1 MERVVNQNLL
11 VLHEYRLYTIPLR
24 LLTELFTS
32 DNMIKELEYKQV
44 RKTCPENF
52 IQCEATDELE
62 PLSEIIGQ
70 ARAVQALQ
78 FGLDIQ
84 EEGFNI
90 YVAGMPG
97 TGKKTAIMT
106 FLEQKAKTVSVPPD
120 WCYVYNFEDSQKPNA
135 LKLPAGK
142 GSKFVKDMEKLV
154 EDMKKALTT
163 AFESDDYANRREET
177 LKQYEDKK
185 QELMKELNKK
195 AQDAG
200 FVLQRSQIGML
211 IVPVINGQI
220 INEQQFSILPQNVKE
235 EIQDKRKQ
243 LQDELRTAFRQFRD
257 VDRESEAAVE
267 KFNKEVANFA
277 LDPLLDSMKEEYG
290 EIEECIEY
298 LDAVKNDILDNLSAI
313 LGAQQEPSNPLEAMM
328 GRSAPDPTE
337 RYQVNLI
344 VDNSKLEGAPVIMEM
359 NPGHDKLFGTIEKE
373 ARFGALVT
381 DYTMIRGGSAHEA
394 NGGFLIIPIEELARN
409 PGSYETLK
417 RTILDKNLEI
427 EELMARMGY
436 ISTKSLR
443 PEPIPFTAKV
453 ILVGETRYYY
463 MLYQADSEFKK
474 VFKIKAEFDS
484 TMDRTVENVQEYA
497 KFMCTLSN
505 KEGLKHLESTGIASI
520 VEYSSRLAADQEKL
534 STQFAEISDIIRE
547 ANYYAA
553 ENGSEFIT
561 GEHVQKAIEAKVYR
575 SNLIEEKIGE
585 MIERG
590 TILVDTEGEHIGQV
604 NGLAVLGLGDY
615 MFGKPSR
622 ITASIGL
629 GKEGIIDIEKKAEM
643 GGPTHTKGVHILTGF
658 LTQRYAKKHPLS
670 LTARLTF
677 EQSYSGVDGDSA
689 SSTETYAMLSALS
702 GVPIK
707 QNFAVT
713 GSVNQKGEVQAIGGV
728 NQKIE
733 GFYDLCRVRGLSG
746 DQGVMIPASNVKNL
760 MLRDDVVEAIKDG
773 KFHIYPV
780 ETIDEGIEVLTGV
793 PAGEVNENGEYPEDS
808 INYLVQKRL
817 DNMAELLQP
826 KKNNEE

>member
-1 MERVVNQNLL
+1 MERVVSQNLL
-11 VLHEYRLYTIPLR
+11 VLLEYRLYTVPLR
-24 LLTELFTS
+24 FLPRINTS
-32 DNMIKELEYKQV
+32 DTMIKEIEYTEA

-52 IQCEATDELE
+52 IECQATSDLE

-70 ARAVQALQ
+70 TRAVQALQ
-78 FGLDIQ
+78 FGLNIQ

-97 TGKKTAIMT
+97 TGKKTAILT
-106 FLEQKAKTVSVPPD
+106 FLEQKAKTMPVPPD

-142 GSKFVKDMEKLV
+142 GSEFVKDMERFV
-154 EDMKKALTT
+154 DEVRKALMT

-177 LKQYEDKK
+177 MKQYEDKK
-185 QELMKELNKK
+185 QELMRDLNKK
-195 AQDAG
+195 AQEAG
-200 FVLQRSQIGML
+200 FALQRSQIGML
-211 IVPVINGQI
+211 IVPVINGQL
-220 INEQQFSILPQNVKE
+220 INEQQFSILPQNVKD
-235 EIQDKRKQ
+235 EIQDRRKA

-257 VDRESEAAVE
+257 VDRDAEAEVE
-267 KFNKEVANFA
+267 KFNKEVANYA
-277 LDPLLDSMKEEYG
+277 LDPLLDSLKEEYG
-290 EIEECIEY
+290 AIEECIGY
-298 LDAVKNDILDNLSAI
+298 LDAVKQDILDNLGAI
-313 LGAQQEPSNPLEAMM
+313 LGAQQESSNPLEAMM

-337 RYQVNLI
+337 RYVVNLI

-359 NPGHDKLFGTIEKE
+359 NPGHDKLFGTTEKE

-381 DYTMIRGGSAHEA
+381 NYTMIRGGSAHEA
-394 NGGFLIIPIEELARN
+394 NGGFLVIPIEELARN

-417 RTILDKNLEI
+417 RTILDKKLEI

-436 ISTKSLR
+436 IGTKSLR
-443 PEPIPFTAKV
+443 PEPIPFTSKV
-453 ILVGETRYYY
+453 ILVGETQYYY
-463 MLYQADSEFKK
+463 MLYRADSEFKK

-520 VEYSSRLAADQEKL
+520 IEYSSRLAADQEKM
-534 STQFAEISDIIRE
+534 STQFADISDIIRE
-547 ANYYAA
+547 ANYYAM
-553 ENGSEFIT
+553 ENGGEFIT
-561 GEHVQKAIEAKVYR
+561 SEHVRKAIEAKVYR
-575 SNLIEEKIGE
+575 SNLIEEKLEE

-590 TILVDTEGEHIGQV
+590 TILVDTEGEIVGQL

-622 ITASIGL
+622 ITASVGL
-629 GKEGIIDIEKKAEM
+629 GKEGIIDIEKKADM

-707 QNFAVT
+707 QRYAVT

-733 GFYDLCRVRGLSG
+733 GFFDLCRVRGLSG

-760 MLRDDVVEAIKDG
+760 MLREDVVESVKEG

-780 ETIDEGIEVLTGV
+780 ENIDQGIEVLTGV
-793 PAGEVNENGEYPEDS
+793 PAGEPDEEGVYPEGT
-808 INYLVQKRL
+808 INYLVQKQL
-817 DNMAELLQP
+817 DDMADLLQP
-826 KKNNEE
+826 KKNDE